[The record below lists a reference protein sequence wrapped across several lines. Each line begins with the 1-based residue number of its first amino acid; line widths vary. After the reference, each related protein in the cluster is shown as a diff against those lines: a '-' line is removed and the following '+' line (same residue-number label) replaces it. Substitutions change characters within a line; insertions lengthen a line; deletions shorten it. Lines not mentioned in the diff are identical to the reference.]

1 MKNGAVIIGRFN
13 PPTVG
18 HYNLVNK
25 VKSYIVKKRHEH
37 DLDPMVFI
45 IVVAGEKSSLD
56 HSVNPLTASERISL
70 LSRNEN
76 CTGCKFITCSNVID
90 GFNKMR
96 EAGFEPTLIAG
107 GEDRVSG
114 YIEILKKHNP
124 ERDYIEFKA
133 KRIKVDPSE
142 SSNVLDHLAPTD
154 FNIMSASLARF
165 AVSSNNLD
173 AFEIITGL
181 TGEAGSKLFSKIKQR
196 MGTGTNAES

>member
-56 HSVNPLTASERISL
+56 HSVNPLTATERISL
-70 LSRNEN
+70 LAKNEN
-76 CTGCKFITCSNVID
+76 CSGCKFLICTDVKD

-96 EAGFEPTLIAG
+96 DAGFEPTLIAG

-114 YIEILKKHNP
+114 YIEMLTNFNP
-124 ERDYIEFKA
+124 DRDYIEFKVERT
-133 KRIKVDPSE
+133 KIDPSE
-142 SSNVLDHLAPTD
+142 SSNVLAHIAPTD
-154 FNIMSASLARF
+154 FKIMSASLARF
-165 AVSSNNLD
+165 AASSNNLE
-173 AFEIITGL
+173 AFQIITGL
-181 TGEAGSKLFSKIKQR
+181 TGEPGSKLFSKIQQR
-196 MGTGTNAES
+196 MGTNAQS